1 MIELDNG
8 FVKIENSDLFNISHF
23 NTNAEA
29 ADDVAGRMTTA
40 EGAISGLGTR
50 MDTAEGNISSL
61 QTSVA
66 NKVNSSTYTSGM
78 AGKVDKVDGK
88 GLSTEDYTSAE
99 KTKLAGIADNANN
112 YVLPEA
118 SANTLGGVKLSD
130 DFTFYNY
137 KMILN
142 GYSKSNFIPT
152 VKKNGTVISSS
163 NYDCNN
169 EMLVFGGGGM
179 PYALYP
185 AFFSLAFCFNDE
197 TTIPAD
203 TKLNFKLSASSI
215 IGAGTV
221 LGTTSPL
228 YNAGFI
234 ADTDSFLRN
243 NPVVPCGTFYSSYES
258 NDLCVN
264 ITAPTKAVIIYF
276 MGAGR

>member
-1 MIELDNG
+1 MATTDANG
-8 FVKIENSDLFNISHF
+8 FVTIANADVFNISHF
-23 NTNAEA
+23 NDNAA
-29 ADDVAGRMTTA
+29 AASAVANRVT
-40 EGAISGLGTR
+40 
-50 MDTAEGNISSL
+50 TAEGNISDI
-61 QTSVA
+61 QTALGNKVDTSTYTA
-66 NKVNSSTYTSGM
+66 GMATKVNSSTYTSGM
-78 AGKVDKVDGK
+78 ATKVDKVDGK
-88 GLSTEDYTSAE
+88 GLSTEDYTTAE

-142 GYSKSNFIPT
+142 GYSISNFIPT

-185 AFFSLAFCFNDE
+185 ALFSLAFCFDDE

-228 YNAGFI
+228 YSAGFI